1 MINLS
6 LDTWYHISSNEEN
19 IYRKVDPPGQEGW
32 SDKLRW
38 EDIIRICYKPGDF
51 LDPDELYIFTN
62 EREESY
68 LIPLEADGAQ
78 ELWGEI
84 IERNLFDAEL
94 AIKLVSMSDGLYCWP
109 EDD

>member
-1 MINLS
+1 VVYLS
-6 LDTWYHISSNEEN
+6 LYTWYHISFDEEYV
-19 IYRKVDPPGQEGW
+19 YRNVDPPNQEGW
-32 SDKLRW
+32 NDKLRW
-38 EDIIRICYKPGDF
+38 EDIIRICYHLGDF
-51 LDPDELYIFTN
+51 LEPDELYIFTN

-78 ELWGEI
+78 ELWGKI

-94 AIKLVSMSDGLYCWP
+94 AIKIMSKSDGLYCWP